1 MKLSKL
7 TLKTTLIVFAAAT
20 FAMILVMM
28 LLSQSALNE
37 AIDVALKSGSTDAD
51 ALTEIASSAKST
63 AISMLGLLI
72 ALLVGIVAYL
82 TRNFATPVHKLAI
95 LMQQVTVDKNL
106 SVRADTTGNADL
118 GHIAVAFNTVLSEFE
133 TLINEVHNS
142 VTRLKTSTQDL
153 SAVTER
159 SGENMVVQ
167 QSESQQVAAAM
178 NQMAATALEV
188 SRNAADAAATVQ
200 EAESTATESAE
211 VAVEAM
217 CAMDN
222 LVSEVD
228 SASGVIERLETESE
242 NIGMVLDVIKG
253 IAEQTNLL
261 ALNAA
266 IEAARAGEQ
275 GRGFAVVADEVR
287 ALAGKTQSSTDEI
300 QSMIEHLQAG
310 SREAVKVMNAA
321 RTLGEAGS
329 TQTEAAAEALAMISG
344 SVKQINDMTTQIAS
358 AAQEQT
364 SVAEEISGNIT
375 SISQITEATVQGS
388 MQTSEATEHLKALAE
403 GLQIMLAD
411 YDRQV

>member
-7 TLKTTLIVFAAAT
+7 TLKVTLILCAVAT
-20 FAMILVMM
+20 FIMILAMM
-28 LLSQSALNE
+28 FLSQSALTE
-37 AIDVALKSGSTDAD
+37 VVDLAIRSGSKEVDR
-51 ALTEIASSAKST
+51 LHEIANAAQQSAYVMLF
-63 AISMLGLLI
+63 AIVVLLI
-72 ALLVGIVAYL
+72 GIVYYL
-82 TRNFATPVHKLAI
+82 TRAFATPVNRLAN
-95 LMQQVTVDKNL
+95 LMHQVTQDKNL
-106 SVRADTTGNADL
+106 SVRADMSGNADL
-118 GHIAVAFNTVLSEFE
+118 GKIAEAFNTVLAEFE
-133 TLINEVHNS
+133 TLIGEVHNS
-142 VTRLKTSTQDL
+142 VTRLKASTQDL
-153 SAVTER
+153 SAVTEQ

-178 NQMAATALEV
+178 NQMAATAQEV
-188 SRNAADAAATVQ
+188 SRNAFDAAETVH
-200 EAESTATESAE
+200 EAESTATKSAE

-228 SASGVIERLETESE
+228 SASGVIHRLETESE

-321 RTLGEAGS
+321 KNLGEAGS
-329 TQTEAAAEALAMISG
+329 AQTEAAAEALAGISG

-358 AAQEQT
+358 AAEEQT
-364 SVAEEISGNIT
+364 SVANEISGNIT

-403 GLQIMLAD
+403 ELQTMLAA
-411 YDRQV
+411 YDR

>member
-7 TLKTTLIVFAAAT
+7 SLKATLIVFAFAT
-20 FAMILVMM
+20 FAMILVLA
-28 LLSQSALNE
+28 LLNQSSLNE
-37 AIDVALKSGSTDAD
+37 AIDIAMQSGSANSD
-51 ALTEIASSAKST
+51 ALAEIASSARATSIFMLL
-63 AISMLGLLI
+63 AIIVLL
-72 ALLVGIVAYL
+72 AGIVFYL
-82 TRNFATPVHKLAI
+82 TRSFASPVNRLAN
-95 LMQQVTVDKNL
+95 LMHQVTEDKNL
-106 SVRADTTGNADL
+106 SVRADTTGNAEL
-118 GHIAVAFNTVLSEFE
+118 SKIAVAFNTVLSDFE
-133 TLINEVHNS
+133 SLINEVHNS
-142 VTRLKTSTQDL
+142 VTRLKASTQDL
-153 SAVTER
+153 SAVTEQ
-159 SGENMVVQ
+159 SGQNMVMQ
-167 QSESQQVAAAM
+167 QSESQQVATAM
-178 NQMAATALEV
+178 NQMASTAQEV
-188 SRNAADAAATVQ
+188 SRNASDAAETVH
-200 EAESTATESAE
+200 EAQTTATESAE

-222 LVSEVD
+222 LVAEVD
-228 SASGVIERLETESE
+228 SASGVITRLETESD

-321 RTLGEAGS
+321 RTLGEEGS

-358 AAQEQT
+358 AAQQQT
-364 SVAEEISGNIT
+364 AVAEEISGNIT

-403 GLQIMLAD
+403 ELQTMLAA
-411 YDRQV
+411 YDR